1 MELDQKVKD
10 AVKTISDWVEENKD
24 ERCFI
29 LIMDTKTTSKVTKK

>member
-24 ERCFI
+24 ESNHHER
-29 LIMDTKTTSKVTKK
+29 SKNL